1 MTRLAAALL
10 LATSLASAQSGDT
23 GPVVSR
29 YGTPDANPP
38 RQVWTAWLAGAR
50 PSDMGRVATV
60 VATLSDESGSVT
72 EHSCAEHRK
81 LIRETLAAVPVSI
94 ALWVYA
100 GRCADLLDDLGWSR
114 QADQAAQ
121 ALVQQTLSELRA
133 PGQARPARIV
143 GQTDANMLVQL
154 SARGVLHAHYQVPTR
169 GRHLE
174 LVVAMQSL
182 DGQHE
187 EHWRFDFLDAL
198 VTLARDEPQLR
209 WPLRRAELAREL
221 IRNMAGNPGTEAT
234 IAAALLKAEDAQTP
248 QARRSALLAAGA
260 LGESAALWVGTRCV
274 RVAVL
279 DCAEAGVD
287 LLIPVAEQPR
297 AMAYVALAYAY
308 AEGRGV
314 ARDPEAARR
323 LLATA
328 DRRLGGVR
336 GTLAF
341 QALAASPQV
350 HAPLHPLADATLRR
364 AATRDALAA
373 YAVARAS
380 GDWSL
385 GVPPQ
390 AQVWLQRA
398 AAGGV
403 ADARADLAM
412 SALEAG
418 RAAEGLAQLRAA
430 ARAGS
435 TAAAL
440 RLASVLQRDP
450 QVARDEAEA
459 RRWLERAARDD
470 DVDALLELAG
480 RSEPPARAA
489 PDRRLETQL
498 LQLLAHGPRDALRA
512 LTRGLSDPARAL
524 QDAEAQLQ
532 AAYGA
537 VRDEARL
544 GSARKLLWAALPLDP
559 KSAAYRKRAEQLLR
573 ADALSGDPAARGR
586 YGRYWQWGLL
596 PDASARQAQ
605 AWFQEALEAG
615 DPETRMAQADAWYYG
630 PAEVQDVPRALAAW
644 SALWEQQGNV
654 RALNSLAWARC
665 TAAEDSIY
673 DPAQARVLAQA
684 LDQALPEHF
693 GAQDTVAACLAA
705 AGDAAGAAA
714 LQARLNARLLGHS
727 AIAERADRRL
737 QSYRAGKP
745 FRQTHEDMLAELRSA
760 AD

>member
-1 MTRLAAALL
+1 MRTLAAVLL
-10 LATSLASAQSGDT
+10 LAATLASAQAADT

-29 YGTPDANPP
+29 YGTPDAHAPE
-38 RQVWTAWLAGAR
+38 QVWTAWLAGAE
-50 PSDMGRVATV
+50 PGDMGRVATV
-60 VATLSDESGSVT
+60 VATLSDESDSVT
-72 EHSCAEHRK
+72 ARSCTEHRT
-81 LIRETLAAVPVSI
+81 LLRETLAAVPVSI
-94 ALWVYA
+94 ALWVYG
-100 GRCADLLDDLGWSR
+100 GRCADLLDDRAWSR
-114 QADQAAQ
+114 QADQAAL
-121 ALVQQTLSELRA
+121 ALVQQTVSELRA
-133 PGQARPARIV
+133 PGTARPARIV
-143 GQTDANMLVQL
+143 GQTDANVLVQL
-154 SARGVLHAHYQVPTR
+154 SARDVLHAHYQVPAR

-182 DGQHE
+182 DGQRE
-187 EHWRFDFLDAL
+187 EHWRFDFLDTL
-198 VTLARDEPQLR
+198 VTLARDEPELR
-209 WPLRRAELAREL
+209 WPLRRAELARDL

-234 IAAALLKAEDAQTP
+234 IAAALLKADEASTP

-260 LGESAALWVGTRCV
+260 LSESAALWVGTRCV

-279 DCAEAGVD
+279 DCADAGVD
-287 LLIPVAEQPR
+287 LLIPVAEQHW
-297 AMAYVALAYAY
+297 AHAYVALAYAY

-314 ARDPEAARR
+314 ARDPAAARR
-323 LLATA
+323 LLAAA

-341 QALAASPQV
+341 QTLAASPGV

-390 AQVWLQRA
+390 AHALLQRA

-403 ADARADLAM
+403 ADARADLATYAIE
-412 SALEAG
+412 SG
-418 RAAEGLAQLRAA
+418 RVAEGLAQLRAA

-450 QVARDEAEA
+450 QVTRDESEA
-459 RRWLERAARDD
+459 RRWLEQAAQDD
-470 DVDALLELAG
+470 DVDAMLELAG
-480 RSEPPARAA
+480 LAEPRAPAVPGRA
-489 PDRRLETQL
+489 LEAQL

-512 LTRGLSDPARAL
+512 LTRGLSDPVRAL
-524 QDAEAQLQ
+524 QDAEALLQ
-532 AAYGA
+532 AGYGA
-537 VRDEARL
+537 VRDEASQ
-544 GSARKLLWAALPLDP
+544 GSARKLLWAALPVHP
-559 KSAAYRKRAEQLLR
+559 QAAAYRKRAEQLLR
-573 ADALSGDPAARGR
+573 ADAVSGDSAARGR

-596 PDASARQAQ
+596 PNASASQAQ

-630 PAEVQDVPRALAAW
+630 PAEVRDVPRALSAW
-644 SALWEQQGNV
+644 SALWEQQRNV
-654 RALNSLAWARC
+654 RALNSLAWALC
-665 TAAEDSIY
+665 TAAEDDIY
-673 DPAQARVLAQA
+673 DPAQAQALARA

-693 GAQDTVAACLAA
+693 GAQDTVAACRAA
-705 AGDAAGAAA
+705 AGDPAGAAA
-714 LQARLNARLLGHS
+714 LQARLNARLQGDS
-727 AIAERADRRL
+727 VIAERAERRL
-737 QSYRAGKP
+737 QRYRAGKP
-745 FRQTHEDMLAELRSA
+745 FRQTHEAMLEELRGA